1 MISNNKLKY
10 LFVCG
15 SRGEWGYIRPIINE
29 CIKQKIRY
37 GIVLS
42 NMVVIDKYGALNNE
56 IKKKYN
62 VIEEIDMSLEGSTH
76 FTMVKS
82 LNIYALS
89 FVETLKREKPEWVI
103 LAGDRGEQLISSICC
118 SFCYIPCAHIQA
130 GERSGNID
138 NTSRLALA
146 RFSHLHFA
154 ANKDAFKRLIKSG
167 EEKKRVFNV
176 GAPQLDEITNKDY
189 LNETELRKKYPNI
202 SNFFLVVFHPITEE
216 FNELKTYIEN
226 LCKALDDFK
235 EQKVWILP
243 NNDAGSTIIK
253 DTILKYKNSESIYF
267 RNLSRFD
274 YLGFL
279 KKCKI
284 LVGNSSS
291 GIIESPFFNKVSIN
305 IGNRQ
310 VERIQSELTINCDY
324 STKNIKKS
332 IIKGLNKKFKKI
344 QNYPYGDGKSSKR
357 ILNILKNTDLGN
369 NFLIKKIT
377 Y

>member
-1 MISNNKLKY
+1 M
-10 LFVCG
+10 
-15 SRGEWGYIRPIINE
+15 
-29 CIKQKIRY
+29 
-37 GIVLS
+37 
-42 NMVVIDKYGALNNE
+42 
-56 IKKKYN
+56 
-62 VIEEIDMSLEGSTH
+62 
-76 FTMVKS
+76 
-82 LNIYALS
+82 
-89 FVETLKREKPEWVI
+89 
-103 LAGDRGEQLISSICC
+103 
-118 SFCYIPCAHIQA
+118 
-130 GERSGNID
+130 
-138 NTSRLALA
+138 
-146 RFSHLHFA
+146 
-154 ANKDAFKRLIKSG
+154 
-167 EEKKRVFNV
+167 
-176 GAPQLDEITNKDY
+176 
-189 LNETELRKKYPNI
+189 
-202 SNFFLVVFHPITEE
+202 VVFHPITEE

-274 YLGFL
+274 YLGFFL

-291 GIIESPFFNKVSIN
+291 GIIESPSFNKVSIN

-369 NFLIKKIT
+369 NFLVKKIT